1 LEDFGVDLNK
11 PYSKLT
17 KAQQTKALSSLFSM
31 LKKDAMKKMK
41 RDNPSLYKIYKEQ
54 GVTEVDNNMTQEIID
69 TLRSNI

>member
-1 LEDFGVDLNK
+1 M
-11 PYSKLT
+11 
-17 KAQQTKALSSLFSM
+17 QQSGYQKIWKILLSIKDWFS
-31 LKKDAMKKMK
+31 KKDAMKKMK